1 MAKALSNDV
10 RRKPT
15 LRIWTNPK
23 SVVVGRFQNLS
34 DEVDLEQCDAHEVQI
49 ARRFTGGGT
58 VFHDEATL
66 NLTIVGPRDEG
77 SVDLCFQRRNLQLV
91 KEALD
96 DLGSRCSM
104 SGNSILIGGRKVCGS
119 AAAVGQHY
127 IFWHCSILV
136 DANTQLLERVLG
148 PSRLKV
154 HSQFVHSRWQEVTT
168 LTAALSR
175 PICLD
180 EIENGLEKTVEARW
194 SVLLETGSLSPE
206 EEKLSDVL
214 HSSKYTSREWNLNGD
229 RWHEEPEIESHNNRR
244 VRTLNTLDRLNLLD
258 HQLR

>member
-1 MAKALSNDV
+1 MAKALFNSV
-10 RRKPT
+10 RQKPT

-34 DEVDLEQCDAHEVQI
+34 DEVDLEQCEAHEVQI
-49 ARRFTGGGT
+49 VRRFTGGGT

-77 SVDLCFQRRNLQLV
+77 SADLSFQEQNLRLV
-91 KEALD
+91 KEVLD
-96 DLGSRCSM
+96 DLGSRCSV

-119 AAAVGQHY
+119 AAAVGLHY

-136 DANTQLLERVLG
+136 NADTQLLERLLG

-154 HSQFVHSRWQEVTT
+154 CSEFVHSRWREVTT
-168 LTAALSR
+168 LTKALSR
-175 PICLD
+175 PICTD
-180 EIENGLEKTVEARW
+180 EIENGLEKEVEAQWR
-194 SVLLETGSLSPE
+194 VRLETGSLSQE
-206 EEKLSDVL
+206 EEKLSDAL
-214 HSSKYTSREWNLNGD
+214 HFSKYTSREWNLNGN
-229 RWHEEPEIESHNNRR
+229 RWHDEPEIDSHDNRG
-244 VRTLNTLDRLNLLD
+244 VRSLNALDRLNLLD